1 MNPKTIIAL
10 ALFACVPAVAH
21 DPHVPAHDPDGIV
34 HSAEIVVNG
43 FDVRHNPA
51 QGGSRHFRENTSFEA
66 KASVDVRAAVKWSVG
81 ASERAGVTYDAEI
94 TLPPGAA
101 VKDGGAA
108 AVTAV
113 AWETPTTWTLTIGHQ
128 RAGHDSETWLAWLR
142 VIVRKRGEDEPVRN
156 VLLPVT
162 IIHKR
167 NTPFGLA
174 A

>member
-1 MNPKTIIAL
+1 MKPVFIQVL
-10 ALFACVPAVAH
+10 LLFACVPAAAH
-21 DPHVPAHDPDGIV
+21 DPHVPAHDPAGFV

-51 QGGSRHFRENTSFEA
+51 HGGSRRFRETTSFEVE
-66 KASVDVRAAVKWSVG
+66 ASVDVRAAVKWSVG

-108 AVTAV
+108 AVTGV
-113 AWETPTTWTLTIGHQ
+113 AWETPTTWTLTIAGHQ
-128 RAGHDSETWLAWLR
+128 RAGHDSETWRAWLR

-162 IIHKR
+162 IVHKR

-174 A
+174 